1 MIPSATE
8 PDWSREE
15 PRGVWDPG
23 RKLIRAVRDYQKGGA
38 MRRRIAV
45 LRHRFWSVVSGA
57 DIPVTTALGGG
68 LKLPHPNGVV
78 IHPMSV
84 IGPNCIL
91 FQQVTL
97 GVSGNGSGV
106 PRLGGN
112 VRIGPGARILGPVK
126 VGDNAVI
133 GANAVVLQ
141 DVPTGAV
148 AVGVPARIHTDKGA
162 S

>member
-57 DIPVTTALGGG
+57 D
-68 LKLPHPNGVV
+68 